1 MERTA
6 LQNVL
11 ETAAKERCC
20 SIVEIAFDEDDNVIE
35 VTIDK
40 EDENVSLADCEFVH
54 RAVLAAFDRNV
65 EDYALTI
72 SSAGISGSEA
82 DEMLRNIENDKQ

>member
-6 LQNVL
+6 LLDVL
-11 ETAAKERCC
+11 GTAAKERGCV
-20 SIVEIAFDEDDNVIE
+20 IVETAFDEDDNVIE

-40 EDENVSLADCEFVH
+40 ENENVSLADCEFVH

-65 EDYALTI
+65 EDYALTV
-72 SSAGISGSEA
+72 SSAGISGAEA